1 VKSLKNKKIAIL
13 GTSPIMILLYFRL
26 KKKNF
31 VDVFENLKIGGAW
44 HLDRY
49 KKKYFTPHN
58 NIIVALNNN
67 EEKYIELIN
76 KELTNFGCKKT
87 RPKGKYE
94 LLTNYIPKN
103 TYIHDLSNL
112 FIQFEKKCNSFIKK
126 KIISVKV
133 SSDCVYLNN
142 FKYDYVFFPSC
153 FDLTKIYIN
162 NSSFKINPVKSI
174 SHHLTIVYK
183 ISKLP
188 NISYTENFDN
198 VFDRAYFRKSKHY
211 IFFTGRVRRNFKKFK
226 PKQLIRMS
234 NLLKNTKKNIIKA
247 KLNKYCHNI
256 IEKSDLNDLK
266 LKLSQTNMNIIETRQ
281 FVNSYKLINRF

>member
-1 VKSLKNKKIAIL
+1 
-13 GTSPIMILLYFRL
+13 MILLYFRL
-26 KKKNF
+26 KKQNF

-44 HLDRY
+44 YLDKY

-76 KELTNFGCKKT
+76 KELANFGCKKT
-87 RPKGKYE
+87 KPKGKYQ

-112 FIQFEKKCNSFIKK
+112 FLQFKKRCNSLKKK

-133 SSDCVYLNN
+133 SFDNVYLNN
-142 FKYDYVFFPSC
+142 VKYDYVFFPSC
-153 FDLTKIYIN
+153 FDVTKMHIN
-162 NSSFKINPVKSI
+162 KSSFKINPVKSI

-198 VFDRAYFRKSKHY
+198 VFDRAYFRKSKNC
-211 IFFTGRVRRNFKKFK
+211 IFFTGRVRRNFKKFQS
-226 PKQLIRMS
+226 KQLIRMS
-234 NLLKNTKKNIIKA
+234 NLLKNTKNNIIKA
-247 KLNKYCHNI
+247 KLNKYYHSI
-256 IEKSDLNDLK
+256 IEKSVLNDLK
-266 LKLSQTNMNIIETRQ
+266 LKLNKTNMSIIETRQ
-281 FVNSYKLINRF
+281 FVNSYKLINKF